1 MKFLKND
8 IINLSGIARLLGISY
23 NGVNFKLNPE
33 KKHHKFSSEQK
44 AKIKEAIKDLYEE
57 SQKAE

>member
-1 MKFLKND
+1 MNYLNNKL
-8 IINLSGIARLLGISY
+8 INKSELARLLGLSLNAVRFKIKG
-23 NGVNFKLNPE
+23 NGY
-33 KKHHKFSSEQK
+33 HKFSSEQK